1 MENIMTKKVL
11 IIEDE
16 AGIANAFKKQLELIA
31 GYEVVWCDKGKEAIE
46 QVKKNKFDVI
56 LLDLVMPDFD
66 GVAFLKEYRSLDAE
80 TGKTPVIVLT
90 NVTSDETK
98 KEVEEFNVGKYI
110 IKTNII
116 PSELIGSIE
125 EVTK

>member
-1 MENIMTKKVL
+1 MKKTVL

-31 GYEVVWCDKGKEAIE
+31 GYDVVWCDKGKEAIE
-46 QVKKNKFDVI
+46 AVKKSKFDVI

-80 TGKTPVIVLT
+80 KSKTPIIVLT

-98 KEVEEFNVGKYI
+98 KEVEEFNVRKYI